1 MPFKFFIVPI
11 QDSGNAEAELNA
23 FLRSKKILS
32 VDRRWV
38 EEGASSFWSF
48 CVDFLEPSGSPQG
61 GRFTLITRST
71 AWIFS
76 AAGFFA
82 TTRS

>member
-23 FLRSKKILS
+23 FLRGKKILS

-38 EEGASSFWSF
+38 EEAPRHF
-48 CVDFLEPSGSPQG
+48 
-61 GRFTLITRST
+61 GRFASISWSRQ
-71 AWIFS
+71 
-76 AAGFFA
+76 AARKVAGLP
-82 TTRS
+82 